1 MSCKCESE
9 SAAHY
14 CEHLREAF
22 KSLYQHCKASI
33 QATFKDFPIYNHHHN
48 HDYNIPNHDYN
59 NHNHNQDYNH
69 PNHDNNY
76 PTNEYHHPNHY
87 GNDIHN
93 HNHRSLPVPCVICV
107 FVFVGGAANSG
118 AGGGGGDIPGDSGGG
133 GGGLPQATKT
143 QISGI
148 THGGPVSS
156 PA

>member
-33 QATFKDFPIYNHHHN
+33 QATFKDSPIYNHHHN
-48 HDYNIPNHDYN
+48 HDYN
-59 NHNHNQDYNH
+59 NHNHDF
-69 PNHDNNY
+69 
-76 PTNEYHHPNHY
+76 HHPNHY
-87 GNDIHN
+87 GNDINN
-93 HNHRSLPVPCVICV
+93 HNHRSLPVPCIICV

-118 AGGGGGDIPGDSGGG
+118 VGGGGGDIPGDNGG

-148 THGGPVSS
+148 THGGPVSP
-156 PA
+156 PALPTHTHTRLCHREQPV